1 MRRFWIW
8 ETLGTTT
15 FGTIVALSGSVAIL
29 NAQENQR
36 SNSQQSGQQSQQGQ
50 SNQQGKDQQG
60 KDKQGQSGDNEIRL
74 KYDDDKSRLSIDVD
88 EEIDFE
94 EGSKRREVLRDGEFD
109 LRYDTDKNYLRT
121 SGEGTVDMNRAASQ
135 MGRWWQ
141 SWWDDERQVRRGR
154 VEGAVVGAGEFIR
167 QYDDNDDQSLTRR
180 ELPPHMRNDFDELD
194 QDGNNYLT
202 RLELS
207 KYGEIYFNQRNSTT
221 GNASTRNF
229 ASNNSDSSD
238 DRNWSEWWSSWWTDD
253 QSGGSQQEVATGGS
267 RQLIRTYDKN
277 DDGYLAKTEL
287 PVRMREDF
295 EYVDRNNDGYISRK
309 EVQQYGY
316 ALRNQRSSYG
326 STNSNRSNSYSST
339 QSSSQSSNDDDQ
351 TWSQWWSS
359 WWSDDSD
366 GQSNQEIASSGTS
379 RFIRQNDD
387 NDDGVI
393 VRSEMP
399 RGMYDEFQRIDTND
413 DRRLTRQEIASYASQ
428 TGERLANRSRQQNG
442 SQQSRS
448 QQSGS
453 QQSSMSQSDSTRQS
467 GQQESDPMSTAY
479 VWVIDANHGHMDR
492 KDLQKAYSVLSKL
505 DTNSD
510 GEISQNELEQGREE
524 VMSEWCDTCFDA
536 LDNDNDNRL
545 TRSEAEDSMFANSF
559 DQYDRN
565 DDNQLTRSEAKQ
577 GVQRQ
582 LESQSASRV
591 QAGESNRR

>member
-1 MRRFWIW
+1 MRRFGIL

-15 FGTIVALSGSVAIL
+15 LGTIVALSGSVAIVY
-29 NAQENQR
+29 AQENQR
-36 SNSQQSGQQSQQGQ
+36 NNNQQSEQQNQQGQ
-50 SNQQGKDQQG
+50 QRQSEQDSSNSSQRQQGQNQ
-60 KDKQGQSGDNEIRL
+60 QGQSGDNEFRL
-74 KYDDDKSRLSIDVD
+74 NYDDEKSRLSIDVD
-88 EEIDFE
+88 EDIKFD
-94 EGSKRREVLRDGEFD
+94 EGSGRREVLRDGEID

-121 SGEGTVDMNRAASQ
+121 SGEGTIDMDRAASQ

-141 SWWDDERQVRRGR
+141 SWWDDERQARRGR
-154 VEGAVVGAGEFIR
+154 VEGSVVGAGEFIR
-167 QYDDNDDQSLTRR
+167 QYDDNDDQRLSRR

-194 QDGNNYLT
+194 KDGNNYLT

-207 KYGEIYFNQRNSTT
+207 KYGEIYYNQRNSTT

-229 ASNNSDSSD
+229 ASSD
-238 DRNWSEWWSSWWTDD
+238 DDRSWSEWWSSWWTDD
-253 QSGGSQQEVATGGS
+253 QSGGSQQEVATSGS
-267 RQLIRTYDKN
+267 RQLIQRYDRN

-326 STNSNRSNSYSST
+326 STNSDRSNNYS
-339 QSSSQSSNDDDQ
+339 SSSQMSGLQARNVQSRNPQSSNTDDQ
-351 TWSQWWSS
+351 TWSEWWSS
-359 WWSDDSD
+359 WWSDDDS
-366 GQSNQEIASSGTS
+366 GQSSQQIASSGAS

-413 DRRLTRQEIASYASQ
+413 DRRLTRQEIASYAAQ
-428 TGERLANRSRQQNG
+428 TGEQLANRSRQQ
-442 SQQSRS
+442 
-448 QQSGS
+448 SGS
-453 QQSSMSQSDSTRQS
+453 NRQS

-492 KDLQKAYSVLSKL
+492 EDLQKAYSVLSKL
-505 DTNSD
+505 DTDSN
-510 GEISQNELEQGREE
+510 GEISQDELEQGREE
-524 VMSEWCDTCFDA
+524 MVAEWCDKCFDA
-536 LDNDNDNRL
+536 LDDDSDNRL
-545 TRSEAEDSMFANSF
+545 TRNEAANSMFAKSF

-565 DDNQLTRSEAKQ
+565 NDDQLTKSEAKQ
-577 GVQRQ
+577 GVQSQ